1 MKDKIFM
8 VMPAIDT
15 PCFTICDEIMVF
27 EERADA
33 EEMILALVE
42 EDSYESWFYEF
53 HEDLPWLTDIQNL
66 LDRSWE
72 DDLADSLIAVFDGV
86 SRYHYNNYLLVEKEV
101 M

>member
-1 MKDKIFM
+1 MKNKIYM
-8 VMPAIDT
+8 VVPTVDS
-15 PCFTICDEIMVF
+15 PDFEICAEIMVF
-27 EERADA
+27 AELSDA

-53 HEDLPWLTDIQNL
+53 HEDLPWITDIQNL
-66 LDRSWE
+66 LDRDWK